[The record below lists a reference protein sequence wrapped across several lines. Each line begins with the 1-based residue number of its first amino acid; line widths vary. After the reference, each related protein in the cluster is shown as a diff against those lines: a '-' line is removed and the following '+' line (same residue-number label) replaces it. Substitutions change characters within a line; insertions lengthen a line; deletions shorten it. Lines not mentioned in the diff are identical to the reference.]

1 MDAAPLPSG
10 WEARNTDDG
19 RTFFIDHNTQQ
30 TTWDDPR
37 QAGAAASAPPT
48 PQELAESLG
57 MSELRWPPILKHSV
71 NDIPNIFFSY
81 DELFIRD

>member
-37 QAGAAASAPPT
+37 QVGAPP
-48 PQELAESLG
+48 L
-57 MSELRWPPILKHSV
+57 PPPAQPVPPVSV
-71 NDIPNIFFSY
+71 AGGG
-81 DELFIRD
+81 